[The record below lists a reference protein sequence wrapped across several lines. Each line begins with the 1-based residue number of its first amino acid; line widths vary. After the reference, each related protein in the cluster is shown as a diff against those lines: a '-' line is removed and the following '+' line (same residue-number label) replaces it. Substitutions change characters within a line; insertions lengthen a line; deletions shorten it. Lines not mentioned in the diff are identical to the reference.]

1 MYTFN
6 ISIAKFGSSMYYK
19 VIRILICIREYMIVI
34 LGKKFMTD
42 KEAADRYG
50 YSQAW
55 FLKARYEK
63 RPPKYI
69 QVQEGGRVLYPLEE
83 TDEWFKKR
91 MEMKE

>member
-1 MYTFN
+1 M
-6 ISIAKFGSSMYYK
+6 
-19 VIRILICIREYMIVI
+19 

-42 KEAADRYG
+42 KETADRYG

-55 FLKARYEK
+55 FIKARAE
-63 RPPKYI
+63 RTGPKYI
-69 QVQEGGRVLYPLEE
+69 QINNNGRVLYPLIE